1 MKHFPLESAFL
12 ATLVVV
18 TGCGES
24 ASPEF
29 VDFKQTAPSDL
40 DRELQKPAENSPE
53 TNGSVNVAPVSN
65 SKESNPSKTA
75 SGSPSQQNNSTTESP
90 GTDSSAVSGDAPN
103 SANTKGNDVVA
114 ALPTPDSPVPA
125 ADSTKDPVANSADA
139 TGEKLIV
146 SRQSGLTGP
155 ADAPGVD
162 NTAEGEQRE
171 IQLLIPEKHFRKE
184 LGEAFRVSYDDLDLL
199 KVLNMEPVPADA
211 VSHFPSW
218 LSSLD
223 GKPIRIRGF
232 MYPTFAATDLTE
244 FILARDNGICC
255 FVRKPKVYDIIG
267 VTLADGEKTDY
278 IEGRPFD
285 VQGILR
291 IDPAAD
297 DNNLSRL
304 YRIEQAKVIH

>member
-1 MKHFPLESAFL
+1 MRHLPLESAFL
-12 ATLVVV
+12 ATLVIM
-18 TGCGES
+18 TGCGQS
-24 ASPEF
+24 TSPEF
-29 VDFKQTAPSDL
+29 VDFKQTAPSEL
-40 DRELQKPAENSPE
+40 DREQNKKDDSAYVGPAAATE
-53 TNGSVNVAPVSN
+53 VSN
-65 SKESNPSKTA
+65 TKETTDNAGSTTDSPGSTIPATVAAEPANGETPTLVAREQPTGEAGSTAVPNTPSENATAAESN
-75 SGSPSQQNNSTTESP
+75 
-90 GTDSSAVSGDAPN
+90 
-103 SANTKGNDVVA
+103 
-114 ALPTPDSPVPA
+114 
-125 ADSTKDPVANSADA
+125 
-139 TGEKLIV
+139 TGEKMV
-146 SRQSGLTGP
+146 TSRQSGLTGP

-162 NTAEGEQRE
+162 NAAEGEHRE

-184 LGEAFRVSYDDLDLL
+184 LGQAFRVSYDDLDLL

-211 VSHFPSW
+211 VSHFPDW
-218 LSSLD
+218 LSALE
-223 GKPIRIRGF
+223 GKPVRIRGF

-244 FILARDNGICC
+244 FVLARDNGICC

-267 VTLADGEKTDY
+267 VTLADGETTDY

>member
-1 MKHFPLESAFL
+1 MRHLPLESAFL
-12 ATLVVV
+12 ATLVIM
-18 TGCGES
+18 TGCGQGT
-24 ASPEF
+24 SPEF
-29 VDFKQTAPSDL
+29 VDFKQTAPSEL
-40 DRELQKPAENSPE
+40 DREQNQKTDSDSATPA
-53 TNGSVNVAPVSN
+53 TAAAVSN
-65 SKESNPSKTA
+65 TKETTTDNAGSKTDA
-75 SGSPSQQNNSTTESP
+75 TG
-90 GTDSSAVSGDAPN
+90 SAVPAAVAAETANGGTATTVAGQQPTGDAG
-103 SANTKGNDVVA
+103 STVAANTPSENA
-114 ALPTPDSPVPA
+114 TAA
-125 ADSTKDPVANSADA
+125 ADST
-139 TGEKLIV
+139 GEKMV
-146 SRQSGLTGP
+146 TSRQSGLTGP

-162 NTAEGEQRE
+162 NAAEGEHRE

-184 LGEAFRVSYDDLDLL
+184 LGQAFRVTYDDLDLL

-211 VSHFPSW
+211 VSHFPDW
-218 LSSLD
+218 LSELD
-223 GKPIRIRGF
+223 GKPVRIRGF

-244 FILARDNGICC
+244 FVLARDNGICC

>member
-12 ATLVVV
+12 ATLVIV

-29 VDFKQTAPSDL
+29 VDFKQTAPSEL
-40 DRELQKPAENSPE
+40 DRELQKPAEDSPAI
-53 TNGSVNVAPVSN
+53 NGIVNVAPVSN
-65 SKESNPSKTA
+65 SKESNPSESA
-75 SGSPSQQNNSTTESP
+75 SVG
-90 GTDSSAVSGDAPN
+90 GAAPN
-103 SANTKGNDVVA
+103 SANANGNDVVA
-114 ALPTPDSPVPA
+114 ALPAPDSPVPA
-125 ADSTKDPVANSADA
+125 ADTTKDPVANSADA
-139 TGEKLIV
+139 TGQKLIV

>member
-1 MKHFPLESAFL
+1 MRHLPLESAFL
-12 ATLVVV
+12 ATLVIM
-18 TGCGES
+18 TGCGQGT
-24 ASPEF
+24 SPEF
-29 VDFKQTAPSDL
+29 VDFKQTAPSEL
-40 DRELQKPAENSPE
+40 DREQNQKTDSASAATTE
-53 TNGSVNVAPVSN
+53 VAAVSN
-65 SKESNPSKTA
+65 TKETTTDNAGSKTDA
-75 SGSPSQQNNSTTESP
+75 TGS
-90 GTDSSAVSGDAPN
+90 A
-103 SANTKGNDVVA
+103 
-114 ALPTPDSPVPA
+114 VPA
-125 ADSTKDPVANSADA
+125 AVAAETANGGTATTVAGQQPTGDAGSTVATNTPSENATAAGDSR
-139 TGEKLIV
+139 GEKMV
-146 SRQSGLTGP
+146 TSRQSGLTGP

-162 NTAEGEQRE
+162 NAAEGEHRE

-184 LGEAFRVSYDDLDLL
+184 LGQAFRVTYDDLDLL

-211 VSHFPSW
+211 VSHFPDW
-218 LSSLD
+218 LSELD
-223 GKPIRIRGF
+223 GKPVRIRGF

-244 FILARDNGICC
+244 FVLARDNGICC